1 MNREEKIIVK
11 SRSLLKVLDMAK
23 AAAVSDAPVL
33 IYGESGTGK
42 EVIADYIHKT
52 SSRAAEK

>member
-11 SRSLLKVLDMAK
+11 SRSLLKVLDLAK

-52 SSRAAEK
+52 SSRLP